1 MFEEMLIMLA
11 PILDVFEFCYV
22 ESVVTF
28 AAFLFTFYKL
38 NKLRKE
44 ALPRLLVR
52 VPNATA

>member
-1 MFEEMLIMLA
+1 MLA